1 MYMYKSTRQFWQ
13 MGIDVLGHS
22 DSLHTGD
29 IDRQEIVTAANFCS
43 NCYNDTFDTLK
54 TVVSLMFWTEK

>member
-1 MYMYKSTRQFWQ
+1 

-22 DSLHTGD
+22 DSLHIGD